1 MSDVKTGSS
10 IIASFMLSFAVASTG
25 TQMLAARHVDVLDLL
40 LRPTPAKIDTLE
52 AVAPQLVGD
61 AQVVFAEK
69 AKVAET
75 KVIGTTKAALANAAV
90 GKPVIDFSAGHN
102 PFE

>member
-1 MSDVKTGSS
+1 MSEIRATGS
-10 IIASFMLSFAVASTG
+10 IIGSFMLSFAVASTG

-40 LRPTPAKIDTLE
+40 MRPTPAKIDTLE
-52 AVAPQLVGD
+52 TVAPQLLGD
-61 AQVVFAEK
+61 AQVAFADK
-69 AKVAET
+69 AKVAVN
-75 KVIGTTKAALANAAV
+75 KVIGTAKTALANATT